1 MKKVMYSSVAFSF
14 MLAACGDSSEEQNEQ
29 EQNQDQ
35 DQEQTGY
42 TVEDARGMEF
52 TFEEP
57 PETIVSILPSNTEI
71 IFALGQG
78 DKVIGV
84 SDTDVYPEA
93 VEEIE
98 VVAEYENP
106 YAERML
112 ELDPDIIIG
121 YEYGNNEMEQLNDLG
136 LPAFAIDS
144 AATMDDIFEDIQ
156 LIADALGVPEEGEQL
171 INDMNA
177 EFDEIAEAVEGVE
190 NRSVYFEISPSPEI
204 WTLGTGTF
212 QHEMI
217 EIAGLQNVF
226 DDVQGWTSISEE
238 QVIERNPELI
248 YTTVHYTEDP
258 LEEIRQRDGWNTIDA
273 VENDNVEQMPPDIM
287 DRPGPRITEAT
298 RILAETAYPEAFE

>member
-1 MKKVMYSSVAFSF
+1 MKKLMFSAVALSF
-14 MLAACGDSSEEQNEQ
+14 VLAACGDSSEEQNEQ
-29 EQNQDQ
+29 EQNQ

-78 DKVIGV
+78 DKVVGV
-84 SDTDVYPEA
+84 SDTDVYPEE
-93 VEEIE
+93 VEDIE
-98 VVAEYENP
+98 VVAEFENP

-121 YEYGNNEMEQLNDLG
+121 YEYGNNEMEQLNDLD

-156 LIADALGVPEEGEQL
+156 LIADVLGVPEEGEQL
-171 INDMNA
+171 ISDMNA
-177 EFDEIAEAVEGVE
+177 EFDEIAEAVQGVE
-190 NRSVYFEISPSPEI
+190 ERSVYFEISPSPDI

-226 DDVQGWTSISEE
+226 DDVQGWTSISDE
-238 QVIERNPELI
+238 QVIERDPEFI
-248 YTTVHYTEDP
+248 YTTVHYTEAP
-258 LEEIRQRDGWNTIDA
+258 LEEIRQRDGWDTIDA
-273 VENDNVEQMPPDIM
+273 VENDNLEQMPPDIM

>member
-1 MKKVMYSSVAFSF
+1 MFSAVALSF
-14 MLAACGDSSEEQNEQ
+14 VLAACGDSSEEQNEQ
-29 EQNQDQ
+29 EQNQ

-78 DKVIGV
+78 DKVVGV
-84 SDTDVYPEA
+84 SDTDVYPEE
-93 VEEIE
+93 VEDIE
-98 VVAEYENP
+98 VVAEFENP

-121 YEYGNNEMEQLNDLG
+121 YEYGNNEMEQLNDLD

-190 NRSVYFEISPSPEI
+190 ERSVYFEISPSPDI

-226 DDVQGWTSISEE
+226 DDVQGWTSISDE
-238 QVIERNPELI
+238 QVIERDPEFI
-248 YTTVHYTEDP
+248 YTTVHYTEAP
-258 LEEIRQRDGWNTIDA
+258 LEEIRQRDGWDTIDA
-273 VENDNVEQMPPDIM
+273 VENDNLEQMPPDIM

>member
-1 MKKVMYSSVAFSF
+1 MKKLMFSAVALSF
-14 MLAACGDSSEEQNEQ
+14 VLAACGDSSEEQNEQ
-29 EQNQDQ
+29 EQNQ

-78 DKVIGV
+78 DKVVGV
-84 SDTDVYPEA
+84 SDTDVYPEE
-93 VEEIE
+93 VEDIE
-98 VVAEYENP
+98 VVAEFENP

-121 YEYGNNEMEQLNDLG
+121 YEYGNNEMEQLNDLD

-156 LIADALGVPEEGEQL
+156 LIADALGVQEEGEQL

-190 NRSVYFEISPSPEI
+190 ERSVYFEISPSPDI

-226 DDVQGWTSISEE
+226 DDVQGWTSISDE
-238 QVIERNPELI
+238 QVIERDPEFI
-248 YTTVHYTEDP
+248 YTTVHYTEAP
-258 LEEIRQRDGWNTIDA
+258 LEEIRQRDGWDTIDA
-273 VENDNVEQMPPDIM
+273 VENDNLEQMPPDIM

>member
-1 MKKVMYSSVAFSF
+1 MFSAVALSF
-14 MLAACGDSSEEQNEQ
+14 VLAACGDSSEEQNEQ
-29 EQNQDQ
+29 EQNQ

-78 DKVIGV
+78 DKVVGV
-84 SDTDVYPEA
+84 SDTDVYPEE
-93 VEEIE
+93 VEDIE
-98 VVAEYENP
+98 VVAEFENP

-121 YEYGNNEMEQLNDLG
+121 YEYGNNEMEQLNDLD

-156 LIADALGVPEEGEQL
+156 LIADALGVQEEGEQL

-190 NRSVYFEISPSPEI
+190 ERSVYFEISPSPDI

-226 DDVQGWTSISEE
+226 DDVQGWTSISDE
-238 QVIERNPELI
+238 QVIERDPEFI
-248 YTTVHYTEDP
+248 YTTVHYTEAP
-258 LEEIRQRDGWNTIDA
+258 LEEIRQRDGWDTIDA
-273 VENDNVEQMPPDIM
+273 VENDNLEQMPPDIM

>member
-1 MKKVMYSSVAFSF
+1 MKKLMFSAVALSF
-14 MLAACGDSSEEQNEQ
+14 VLAACGDSSEEQNEQ
-29 EQNQDQ
+29 EQNQ

-78 DKVIGV
+78 DKVVGV
-84 SDTDVYPEA
+84 SDTDVYPEE
-93 VEEIE
+93 VEDIE
-98 VVAEYENP
+98 VVAEFENP

-121 YEYGNNEMEQLNDLG
+121 YEYGNNEMEQLNDLD

-190 NRSVYFEISPSPEI
+190 ERSVYFEISPSPDI

-226 DDVQGWTSISEE
+226 DDVQGWTSISDE
-238 QVIERNPELI
+238 QVIERDPEFI
-248 YTTVHYTEDP
+248 YTTVHYTEAP
-258 LEEIRQRDGWNTIDA
+258 LEEIRQRDGWDTIDA
-273 VENDNVEQMPPDIM
+273 VENDNLEQMPPDIM